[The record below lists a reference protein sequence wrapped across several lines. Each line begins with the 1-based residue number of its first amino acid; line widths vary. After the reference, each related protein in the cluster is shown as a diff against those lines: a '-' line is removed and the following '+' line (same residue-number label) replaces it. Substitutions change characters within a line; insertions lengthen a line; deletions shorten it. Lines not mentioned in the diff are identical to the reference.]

1 MLSGQSFTVVSI
13 LDRCPNSVGGYYIY
27 WHSNKVIIIIII
39 IIIIMSHTYRWPCFP
54 KAILLLLLLIF
65 RWQEAPHFPKG

>member
-1 MLSGQSFTVVSI
+1 MYITTSITLSSQSFTVVSI

-39 IIIIMSHTYRWPCFP
+39 IIIIMSHTYR
-54 KAILLLLLLIF
+54 
-65 RWQEAPHFPKG
+65 